1 MTHPRRWLIAAVVL
15 LFVVSGAVG
24 VWVFE
29 GKINAQAVEV
39 WVASLGVLAPIG
51 FVLLYGIAT
60 VALVPGGVFD
70 LAGGALFGPYFG
82 SLINLAGAT
91 LGAALS
97 FLVARYA
104 ARDWVEIRA
113 GPRLQAVVRSV
124 DADGWQFVAFVRL
137 VPIFPYSV
145 MNYLLG
151 LTHIPFHHYM
161 IATVVFMAPSTVVY
175 TWIGHA
181 GREAIAGDTDNLWY
195 GLIALG
201 LLATMIF
208 LPRLYK
214 RLKRS

>member
-1 MTHPRRWLIAAVVL
+1 MTHPRRWLIAVVVVL
-15 LFVVSGAVG
+15 FAASAAAG
-24 VWVFE
+24 VWVFQ
-29 GKINAQAVEV
+29 GKISAQTVEA
-39 WVASLGVLAPIG
+39 WVAGLGVWAPIG

-70 LAGGALFGPYFG
+70 LAGGALFGPVYG
-82 SLINLAGAT
+82 SLIDLAGAT

-97 FLVARYA
+97 FLVARYVA
-104 ARDWVEIRA
+104 QEWVQVRS
-113 GPRLQAVVRSV
+113 GPRLQAVMRSV

-151 LTHIPFHHYM
+151 LTRIPFHHYM
-161 IATVVFMAPSTVVY
+161 IATVIFMLPSTVVY

-214 RLKRS
+214 RLRRS

>member
-1 MTHPRRWLIAAVVL
+1 MTHPRRWLIAVVVL
-15 LFVVSGAVG
+15 LLVASGAAG

-29 GKINAQAVEV
+29 GKINAQTVEA
-39 WVASLGVLAPIG
+39 WVAGLGIWAPIG

-60 VALVPGGVFD
+60 VAMVPGSIFD

-82 SLINLAGAT
+82 SLIDLAGGT

-97 FLVARYA
+97 FLVARYVA
-104 ARDWVEIRA
+104 QEWVQVRS
-113 GPRLQAVVRSV
+113 GPRLQAVMRSV

-151 LTHIPFHHYM
+151 LTRIPFHHYLV
-161 IATVVFMAPSTVVY
+161 ATVVFMAPSTVVY
-175 TWIGHA
+175 TYAGHA
-181 GREAIAGDTDNLWY
+181 SRAAIAGDTDNLY
-195 GLIALG
+195 YALIALG

-208 LPRLYK
+208 LPHFYK
-214 RLKRS
+214 RWRGT